1 MQSCGEELA
10 ESALVPERLAELFQH
25 VAENLQAHA
34 EWVGSESEAA
44 RAEYVAMLE
53 VAADYRAISRAAT
66 HAGRH
71 MRSLASLPA
80 APHDPARW
88 DRTAWASWMRR
99 KVELQRA
106 FAQLLLERA
115 EASERALNG

>member
-34 EWVGSESEAA
+34 EWVGTESAAA
-44 RAEYVAMLE
+44 RGEHMAMLE
-53 VAADYRAISRAAT
+53 VAADYRAIARAAT
-66 HAGRH
+66 HAARH
-71 MRSLASLPA
+71 MRSLLSLPA
-80 APHDPARW
+80 APHDTARW

-106 FAQLLLERA
+106 FAQLLLEHA
-115 EASERALNG
+115 DASERALGG